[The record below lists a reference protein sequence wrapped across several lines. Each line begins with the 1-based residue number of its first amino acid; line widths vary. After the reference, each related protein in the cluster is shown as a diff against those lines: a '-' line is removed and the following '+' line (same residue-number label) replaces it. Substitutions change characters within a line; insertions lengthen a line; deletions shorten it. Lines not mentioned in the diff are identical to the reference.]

1 MDNLDEVIIIKNEK
15 GIQYVN
21 KKGFEI
27 IDSIQFTN
35 LEKQIIYTN

>member
-1 MDNLDEVIIIKNEK
+1 MTNVVMDDLDEVIIIKNEK

-27 IDSIQFTN
+27 IDSI
-35 LEKQIIYTN
+35 